1 MDGIHDLG
9 GKEGHG
15 PIRIDPEETLF
26 EDRWEE
32 RVFGLF
38 YALHQPEDWTGDWFR
53 FCRELIPPEQ
63 YLTRPYYDQ
72 WLQSLAAMLLN
83 SGVVTLDELVTGR
96 SQGALPD
103 RPRLQSAVDVARLKS
118 RSESFERAAEVE
130 PRFGVGASV
139 RARELSTPGHT
150 RLPQYVRGH
159 IGTVRRCQG
168 CHVLPDRNALG
179 EEVAEPLYLVEFQ
192 ADAIWADARSRRDTV
207 LLDLWESYLAS
218 A

>member
-15 PIRIDPEETLF
+15 PIRIDPEETRF
-26 EDRWEE
+26 GERWEE

-96 SQGALPD
+96 SEREWPE
-103 RPRLQSAVDVARLKS
+103 RPGRQSAAEVARLKS
-118 RSESFERAAEVE
+118 RSESFERAPDAE
-130 PRFGVGASV
+130 PRFRVGASV
-139 RARELSTPGHT
+139 RAEGRSTPGHT
-150 RLPQYVRGH
+150 RLPQYVRGQV
-159 IGTVRRCQG
+159 GTVRRYQG
-168 CHVLPDRNALG
+168 CHVLPDRNVFG
-179 EEVAEPLYLVEFQ
+179 DESAEPLYLVEFP
-192 ADAIWADARSRRDTV
+192 AEAIWLDARSSRDTV
-207 LLDLWESYLAS
+207 LLDLWESYLVPA
-218 A
+218 